1 METKIM
7 YGQEVAQDMLKDLVW
22 NPRHTLYIL
31 SNQADPASA
40 VYVRNKKKKCEEV
53 GVKCVVYDISNSWI
67 ERVNDILY
75 NEISIN
81 PEKYYVIIQKP
92 LPVQL
97 REYEK
102 EIDSFF
108 KKFPGVDIDAFG
120 GDLSTEFKTP
130 ATPLGVMKMLDY
142 YVGTKNLDGLNA
154 VVLGRSEIVGKPMA
168 GLLLNANCTVTVCH
182 SHTKNL
188 KDYTRNADLIVSAI
202 GKPKFITSDY
212 IGDNRPIIVD
222 VGINRDENGKLCGDV
237 DFEGVKEK
245 CSFISPVPKGVGV
258 LTVASL
264 VYKMGKK
271 ILKNFAKTLDKQ
283 N

>member
-1 METKIM
+1 MEAKIM
-7 YGQEVAQDMLKDLVW
+7 YGQEVAQNMLEGLEW
-22 NPRHTLYIL
+22 NPNHTLYIL

-53 GVKCVVYDISNSWI
+53 GVRCVIYDISNASI
-67 ERVNDILY
+67 ERIKYILY
-75 NEISIN
+75 NEISLN
-81 PEKYYVIIQKP
+81 PEIYYVIIQKP
-92 LPVQL
+92 LPAHL

-102 EIDSFF
+102 EIDAFF
-108 KKFPGVDIDAFG
+108 KKSPGTDIDAFG
-120 GDLSTEFKTP
+120 GDLSTDFKTP

-142 YVGTKNLDGLNA
+142 YVGVKNLDGLNA

-168 GLLLNANCTVTVCH
+168 GLLLNANCTVTICH

-202 GKPKFITSDY
+202 GKPKLITSDY

-237 DFEGVKEK
+237 DFENVKNK

-271 ILKNFAKTLDKQ
+271 IF
-283 N
+283 

>member
-7 YGQEVAQDMLKDLVW
+7 YGQEVAQNMLEGLEWD
-22 NPRHTLYIL
+22 PRHTLYIL

-53 GVKCVVYDISNSWI
+53 GVRCVIYDISNADI
-67 ERVNDILY
+67 ERIKYILY
-75 NEISIN
+75 DEISFN
-81 PEKYYVIIQKP
+81 SERYYVIIQKP
-92 LPVQL
+92 LPIHL

-102 EIDSFF
+102 EIDAFF
-108 KKFPGVDIDAFG
+108 KKAPGVDIDAFG

-142 YVGTKNLDGLNA
+142 YVGVKNLDGLNA

-168 GLLLNANCTVTVCH
+168 QLLLNANCTVTVCH

-188 KDYTRNADLIVSAI
+188 KDYTRNADLIISAI
-202 GKPKFITSDY
+202 GKPKIITSDC

-237 DFEGVKEK
+237 DFENVKDK

-264 VYKMGKK
+264 VYKMGEKKLKK
-271 ILKNFAKTLDKQ
+271 IV
-283 N
+283 